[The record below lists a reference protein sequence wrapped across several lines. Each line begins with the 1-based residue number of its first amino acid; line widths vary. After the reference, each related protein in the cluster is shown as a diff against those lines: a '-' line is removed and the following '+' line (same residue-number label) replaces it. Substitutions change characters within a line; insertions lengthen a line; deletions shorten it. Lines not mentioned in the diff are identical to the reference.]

1 MAPKVERSRIL
12 ELCKVY
18 LLRPY
23 RKVGSRSRVLYLDVR
38 RVGHDGSYIYKEFK
52 LIEGTYAEVYT
63 ISSEYVFAE
72 VRKSLDVDEVI
83 RPKGNLEENKTI
95 QFVSTW
101 SFVNIPNPLDGNAIV
116 EVFGLTLNHLQELRI
131 EITTPKESKTQGLM
145 LVSEKVVAI
154 QTWST
159 PTIVKEV
166 WQEQCRL
173 QGNKLGLSS
182 VYHDD
187 PTFLKAWNQIN
198 DPIRPLD
205 NPLRSPF
212 QDVYKI
218 DGIATIIVGHV
229 ETGVLKHGIC
239 ARM

>member
-1 MAPKVERSRIL
+1 
-12 ELCKVY
+12 
-18 LLRPY
+18 
-23 RKVGSRSRVLYLDVR
+23 
-38 RVGHDGSYIYKEFK
+38 
-52 LIEGTYAEVYT
+52 
-63 ISSEYVFAE
+63 
-72 VRKSLDVDEVI
+72 
-83 RPKGNLEENKTI
+83 
-95 QFVSTW
+95 
-101 SFVNIPNPLDGNAIV
+101 
-116 EVFGLTLNHLQELRI
+116 
-131 EITTPKESKTQGLM
+131 M

-229 ETGVLKHGIC
+229 ETGVLKHGMIVTIGPTSLTME
-239 ARM
+239 AKSVEMQYESPSKALPDDNVGFNVKNVVVHDLKRVLFTSKF